1 MDTKELISKIRKIE
15 IKTRRIVDE
24 ITGGAYH
31 SIFKGS
37 GIEFNEVREYVP
49 GDDVRSIDW
58 NVTARSQKPFIKKY
72 VEERELTVMLLV
84 DISASGNFG
93 SQDKTKREVAIETA
107 ALLAFSAIRNNDKV
121 GLLLFSDEIELFMPP
136 KSGRSYGLRLIRELV
151 STQPKGQGTNIKLA
165 LEHLMGILHK
175 KSVLFLVSDFMDNQ
189 DFEKSLKIANRRHD
203 LISVRI
209 LDELEHS
216 FPRTGNLVV
225 EDSENGILSLFRGR
239 NKKTLTKFTNLS
251 EQFHKQN
258 EEICRR
264 AKIAMIDIRTNEDII
279 KPFMKFFKKRG
290 R

>member
-37 GIEFNEVREYVP
+37 GIEFNEVREYIP

-58 NVTARSQKPFIKKY
+58 NVTARFKKPFIKKY

-93 SQDKTKREVAIETA
+93 SEDKTKREVAIETA
-107 ALLAFSAIRNNDKV
+107 AMLAFSAIRNNDKV

-151 STQPKGQGTNIKLA
+151 STKPKGKGTNIKLA
-165 LEHLMGILHK
+165 LEHLIGILHK
-175 KSVLFLVSDFMDNQ
+175 KSVLFLVSDFMDTH

-209 LDELEHS
+209 LDELECS
-216 FPRTGNLVV
+216 FPKTGNLVI

-239 NKKTLTKFTNLS
+239 NKKALTKFPNLS

-264 AKIAMIDIRTNEDII
+264 AKIDMIDIRTNEDII